1 MEKIMTETA
10 TPTTAPTTKL
20 TMNLAAEMIA
30 LNELSPQDISQL
42 QLLVLDHVAVTLCGS
57 TQPWGRIAKQWADQ
71 YGASGKAVLLGSGA
85 CVGASAAGMANGAS
99 AHGYELDDTHEKS
112 RSHPGAVVI
121 TTALAIGGQ
130 TGASGRDIMTAIA
143 AGYEAMSRIGM
154 AANAVEVGE
163 AGFHSTCLFGPFG
176 AAAAAGRLMGF
187 NAEQLAQ
194 AWGIALSMT
203 GGASQFAFEP
213 QGTMVK
219 RMHAGIPAHNGIIAA
234 QFASLGMAA
243 PVRAIEGE
251 HGFLH
256 LFSRD
261 PDPAKLTKP
270 TGAPLEIHAMSFKP
284 YSCCRKFHS
293 LIDALSDA
301 TDQFSIPPDAI
312 SEIHVQSPKGSIE
325 KHMMTRPDSV
335 MAAQY
340 AMPYIVAATLVHG
353 PQHYDAYGPA
363 YHGDT
368 NIHQVIDKIDVAY
381 DQSLDVHMPAA
392 MPNRVTL
399 RLVEGGERK
408 ATVIESL
415 GSPQRPMSMEGLIGK
430 ARSLAAM
437 TDPDIDI
444 DGLSEAVMTLWRA
457 PDLAS
462 LAQHFTLPNYH
473 RSTTDAVN

>member
-1 MEKIMTETA
+1 MMETA
-10 TPTTAPTTKL
+10 NA
-20 TMNLAAEMIA
+20 TMNLAAEMTA
-30 LNELSPQDISQL
+30 LNELSPEDIAQL
-42 QLLVLDHVAVTLCGS
+42 QLLVLDHVAVTLCGA
-57 TQPWGRIAKQWADQ
+57 TQPWGRIAAQWANRHGATGRATLLGG
-71 YGASGKAVLLGSGA
+71 GASA
-85 CVGASAAGMANGAS
+85 GASAAGMANGAS

-121 TTALAIGGQ
+121 TTALAVGAE

-143 AGYEAMSRIGM
+143 AGYEAMTRIGM
-154 AANAVEVGE
+154 AAYAVEVGE

-187 NAEQLAQ
+187 TAEQLAQ

-213 QGTMVK
+213 KGTMVK

-234 QFASLGMAA
+234 QFMALGMAA

-256 LFSRD
+256 LFGKE
-261 PDPAKLTKP
+261 PDPSKLAK
-270 TGAPLEIHAMSFKP
+270 AASDPLEIHAMSFKP

-301 TDQFSIPPDAI
+301 TDQFAIPPDAI

-325 KHMMTRPDSV
+325 KHMMRRPDSV

-353 PQHYDAYGPA
+353 PRRYDAYGVDF
-363 YHGDT
+363 HGDT
-368 NIHQVIDKIDVAY
+368 KIHDVIDKIDVAY
-381 DQSLDVHMPAA
+381 DPTLDVHMPGA

-399 RLVEGGERK
+399 RLVDGGERK
-408 ATVIESL
+408 ATVIDST
-415 GSPQRPMSMEGLIGK
+415 GSPERPMAMNAVIGK

-444 DGLSEAVMTLWRA
+444 DALAESVVGLWDA
-457 PDLAS
+457 PDITALAN
-462 LAQHFTLPNYH
+462 HFTLPNYH
-473 RSTTDAVN
+473 RLATDAAD